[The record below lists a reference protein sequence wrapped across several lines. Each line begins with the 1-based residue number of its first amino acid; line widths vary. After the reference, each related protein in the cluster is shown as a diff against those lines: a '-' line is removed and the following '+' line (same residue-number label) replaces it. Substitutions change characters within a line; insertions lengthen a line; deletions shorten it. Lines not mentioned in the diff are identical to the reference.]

1 MWNLVLGVSK
11 RKQCVDFSVKSV
23 QEETMYGI

>member
-11 RKQCVDFSVKSV
+11 RRQYEEFSVRSV
-23 QEETMYGI
+23 QEETMCGI